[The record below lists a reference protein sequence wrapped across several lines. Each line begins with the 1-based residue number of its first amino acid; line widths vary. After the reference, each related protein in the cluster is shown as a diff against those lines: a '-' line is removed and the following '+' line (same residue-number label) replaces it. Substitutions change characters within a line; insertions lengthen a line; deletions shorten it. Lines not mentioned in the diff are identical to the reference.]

1 MADIFGTAVFDSVHG
16 QREGIPRKP
25 DPAPLLALAEEL
37 GVTPSEVLYIGDSEV
52 DIVTGKAAHM
62 DTVAVSWGFRSRN
75 ELEAAG
81 AERIVDTAD
90 EILRIAEKQEG

>member
-1 MADIFGTAVFDSVHG
+1 
-16 QREGIPRKP
+16 
-25 DPAPLLALAEEL
+25 
-37 GVTPSEVLYIGDSEV
+37 
-52 DIVTGKAAHM
+52 M